1 MNCTL
6 DHPFQNDKVTSE
18 NKTRGTFFAAV
29 LNRVYSMFD
38 TGTSTSHFTSGD
50 NQTNR
55 RARATA
61 LVVEDHPDFL
71 ELLVFVLKSMGYNVL
86 QASNGK
92 DALRIAAGRRLD
104 LLVTD
109 LGLPEID
116 GLKLVQLVRG
126 FNPDH
131 TNLKIVMLTAYDVA
145 FYESKGLEAGCDV
158 VLSKPVDIQKFER
171 VVRVLRGA
179 AGPPRDEAETQPH
192 PASHHETSR
201 HRNATMY

>member
-1 MNCTL
+1 M
-6 DHPFQNDKVTSE
+6 
-18 NKTRGTFFAAV
+18 
-29 LNRVYSMFD
+29 
-38 TGTSTSHFTSGD
+38 
-50 NQTNR
+50 
-55 RARATA
+55 
-61 LVVEDHPDFL
+61 VEDHPDFL

-86 QASNGK
+86 QANNAK
-92 DALRIAAGRRLD
+92 DALRMAAGRRLD

-126 FNPDH
+126 FSPDH

-145 FYESKGLEAGCDV
+145 DYEPKGLAAGCDV

-171 VVRVLRGA
+171 VVSVLLGDSSTGR
-179 AGPPRDEAETQPH
+179 PRDETENQPH
-192 PASHHETSR
+192 PASHHETVAAR

>member
-1 MNCTL
+1 M
-6 DHPFQNDKVTSE
+6 
-18 NKTRGTFFAAV
+18 
-29 LNRVYSMFD
+29 
-38 TGTSTSHFTSGD
+38 
-50 NQTNR
+50 
-55 RARATA
+55 
-61 LVVEDHPDFL
+61 VEDHPDFL

-86 QASNGK
+86 QANNGK
-92 DALRIAAGRRLD
+92 DALRIAAGRKLD

-145 FYESKGLEAGCDV
+145 DYEPMGLEAGCDA

-171 VVRVLRGA
+171 VVSILRGA
-179 AGPPRDEAETQPH
+179 TGRPRDEADNQPH
-192 PASHHETSR
+192 PASRHDTSR